1 MQAELLENMTFPRY
15 LRDSVASLIENA
27 ESIFQCYSLF
37 ASWKQFNLQSQFHT
51 TKIQKSFELFK
62 CLKEIIMLSLTK
74 EGIVAQFL
82 PEAKDFWVSMS
93 QVI

>member
-1 MQAELLENMTFPRY
+1 MKNLKIMLFH
-15 LRDSVASLIENA
+15 DSS
-27 ESIFQCYSLF
+27 FQHHGLF
-37 ASWKQFNLQSQFHT
+37 VSWKQLNLQGQFHT

-82 PEAKDFWVSMS
+82 PKAKDFWVSMS